1 VPAIVISTVTLALLT
16 TLAIFTVPPPVVP
29 LVVFG
34 SLYFFS
40 ENIDLHLPSGAGLS
54 GSLMIVIATIV
65 VFAANDAPLGALLVG
80 VCGGL
85 YVPQLKRHDWS
96 KVAYNTATFAI
107 AMTVGFAVMDSF
119 PSSWLQSTPLLLL
132 IALPTAFAFFAANVV
147 AVSFA
152 VARLQGARMRS
163 VLWQLVGWQFH
174 LYPFAFLGVMIG
186 RLYLDVGP
194 VVVPLVVVPI
204 LSARQAYASYL
215 RLREANEAALATLVR
230 ALETKDRYTA
240 GHAERVAVYANY
252 IGEEL
257 GMRPRA
263 LERLRHAALMHD
275 IGKLVVPNQ
284 LLNKPGRLTPF
295 EYEVVRRHEDLSIRL
310 LERIDFLAS
319 VAPIAIGVY
328 APLAGDERRA
338 RIEPY
343 IIGVADAYDAMT
355 STRAYRLALTQE
367 VAFAEL
373 RRHAGQQFHPQCV
386 EALIRAIERR
396 REYHGAGYEPATA
409 LAEWTTVPP
418 DSGPGSAGLGDFAV
432 EGSR

>member
-1 VPAIVISTVTLALLT
+1 
-16 TLAIFTVPPPVVP
+16 
-29 LVVFG
+29 
-34 SLYFFS
+34 
-40 ENIDLHLPSGAGLS
+40 
-54 GSLMIVIATIV
+54 
-65 VFAANDAPLGALLVG
+65 
-80 VCGGL
+80 
-85 YVPQLKRHDWS
+85 
-96 KVAYNTATFAI
+96 
-107 AMTVGFAVMDSF
+107 
-119 PSSWLQSTPLLLL
+119 
-132 IALPTAFAFFAANVV
+132 
-147 AVSFA
+147 
-152 VARLQGARMRS
+152 MRS
-163 VLWQLVGWQFH
+163 VLWELVGWQFH
-174 LYPFAFLGVMIG
+174 VFPFAFLGVMIG
-186 RLYLDVGP
+186 RLYLDVGA

-240 GHAERVAVYANY
+240 GHAERVAVYASY

-310 LERIDFLAS
+310 LERIDFLAP

-328 APLAGDERRA
+328 APLAGDERRG
-338 RIEPY
+338 RIEPF

-355 STRAYRLALTQE
+355 STRAYRLALAQE
-367 VAFAEL
+367 IAFAEL
-373 RRHAGQQFHPQCV
+373 RRHSGTQFHPRCV
-386 EALIRAIERR
+386 EALIRAIQSRN
-396 REYHGAGYEPATA
+396 EYHGAGYESATA
-409 LAEWTTVPP
+409 LSEWTTVPP

-432 EGSR
+432 EGTR

>member
-1 VPAIVISTVTLALLT
+1 MGAVTLALAAVLAALT
-16 TLAIFTVPPPVVP
+16 EPPLVVP
-29 LVVFG
+29 LVLFG
-34 SLYFFS
+34 ALYFFA

-65 VFAANDAPLGALLVG
+65 VFCSQNAPLGVLLVG
-80 VCGGL
+80 ICGGL
-85 YVPQLKRHDWS
+85 YIPQLKRRDWR
-96 KVAYNTATFAI
+96 KVLYNTATFAI
-107 AMTVGFAVMDSF
+107 AMTIGFAVMDAF
-119 PSSWLQSTPLLLL
+119 PSHWLRSTPLLLL
-132 IALPTAFAFFAANVV
+132 IALPTALAFFVANVV

-152 VARLQGARMRS
+152 VARLQGERMRG

-174 LYPFAFLGVMIG
+174 VYPFAFLGVMIG
-186 RLYLDVGP
+186 RLYLDVGA

-284 LLNKPGRLTPF
+284 LLNKPGRLTAF

-310 LERIDFLAS
+310 LERIDFLAP

-328 APLAGDERRA
+328 APLDRGERRG
-338 RIEPY
+338 RLEPY

-373 RRHAGQQFHPQCV
+373 RRHAGKQFHPQCV
-386 EALIRAIERR
+386 EALIRAIQRR
-396 REYHGAGYEPATA
+396 REYHGAGYEPAAA
-409 LAEWTTVPP
+409 LSEWTTVPP
-418 DSGPGSAGLGDFAV
+418 DSGPGSAGLGDFAI
-432 EGSR
+432 EGTR